1 MSPREEIV
9 YVVDDDARVREALG
23 ELLASL
29 GLRAET
35 FAAAADYAAFA
46 KPDLPACLILDV
58 ELPDINGLAF
68 QKQLSHDIHPP
79 FSSRGT
85 ATFRRRFA
93 RFRAVPST
101 F

>member
-35 FAAAADYAAFA
+35 FAAAAD
-46 KPDLPACLILDV
+46 
-58 ELPDINGLAF
+58 
-68 QKQLSHDIHPP
+68 
-79 FSSRGT
+79 
-85 ATFRRRFA
+85 
-93 RFRAVPST
+93 
-101 F
+101 